1 MRLPRTTNLFPA
13 LIRTLMSHPSKRV
26 RLSTT
31 ETRELSSILDSD
43 SDWEFTLSSPEPPR
57 KSRIG
62 AASRLMEKPMIP
74 LFQNYKKNSTGD
86 SPEVI
91 DIDSDSFTDIELE
104 NLIKP
109 KMDSHVSP
117 TVSKLKPLREDS
129 NQGNKMRDTAPR
141 IGKIP
146 KLVPDR
152 VTSIPSKPLL
162 ETIDVDFDDS
172 DEVLQVDNDE
182 NVEDSFQRVNTIS
195 DKIDESVKAVIKD
208 LDTYSSTESPTRS
221 PTRSLAGLASPTRS
235 PERSTSISKGADWG
249 GKIALQTQIG
259 YSDHEKLHLPENTK
273 IKVPIY
279 LSREQESIIDL
290 ANKGYNI
297 FYTGSAGTGKSVLLR
312 EIIKKLKFKYG
323 HEEVA
328 VTASTGLA
336 ACNIGGIT
344 VHSFSGIGLGR
355 GEANTLYKKVRRSK
369 QIMERWQKIKAL
381 VIDEISML
389 DGELL
394 DKLDFI
400 AQKIRKSHK
409 PFGGVQL
416 IFCGDFFQLPPVVKQ
431 ETDANN
437 RNITK
442 QVVFAFESRIW
453 KQGIQMSIVLQ
464 KVFRQQGDLKFIDML
479 NEARLGKM
487 DLETEKEFQKLARP
501 LPKDDI
507 EPAELYSTRYE
518 VDNANMSRLN
528 KLPGKIHIYESCD
541 GGTIKD
547 PEHRNRLLLN
557 FLAPKTLKLKVGAQ
571 VMMIKNIDSTLV
583 NGSLGKV
590 IDFIDR
596 DTYMFYQSM
605 DSGNYTDIAQL
616 ESLSKNR
623 EELRRMYEEE
633 EDEFVDANNRRQNIT
648 KKAKNTFLNQNH
660 NLSEQVTPLS
670 DSIFEFLD
678 NVKGKNAETQA
689 NIARKK
695 QLLQDLHMSSNRE
708 KLPLVR
714 FKTAD
719 LSSRTVLVEPEQY
732 LVEDEKD
739 QPLVSRTQLPL
750 MLAWSLSIHKS
761 QGQTLPKVKIDLRRV
776 FEKGQAYV
784 ALSRAV
790 SREGLQVLNFDRN
803 KINTHEKV
811 VEFYNTLN
819 TVDDAMRHIS
829 SESNSDTDAI
839 VDSGSL
845 QSKNSKFQSPLR
857 SRLQSNAS
865 GSLPQNSTRTLTQ
878 LLKRQGRH

>member
-1 MRLPRTTNLFPA
+1 MRLQRAVNRFPS
-13 LIRTLMSHPSKRV
+13 LIRTLMSHPPKRV
-26 RLSTT
+26 RLSTK

-43 SDWEFTLSSPEPPR
+43 SDWEFTFSSPDASHR
-57 KSRIG
+57 KSNG
-62 AASRLMEKPMIP
+62 PPPKLTNKDNKPVIP
-74 LFQNYKKNSTGD
+74 IFQNFKSDMTAISGKIL
-86 SPEVI
+86 PEVI
-91 DIDSDSFTDIELE
+91 DIDSDSFTDTELE

-109 KMDSHVSP
+109 KVEVP
-117 TVSKLKPLREDS
+117 VAPLPKLKLIRNATSQVKRKVDD
-129 NQGNKMRDTAPR
+129 M
-141 IGKIP
+141 P
-146 KLVPDR
+146 KLIVPTDQLLSVPSEPLIETIEEQDDDFELDESFER
-152 VTSIPSKPLL
+152 VTK
-162 ETIDVDFDDS
+162 
-172 DEVLQVDNDE
+172 
-182 NVEDSFQRVNTIS
+182 IS
-195 DKIDESVKAVIKD
+195 DKIDESAGAIIEKMGAK
-208 LDTYSSTESPTRS
+208 SPTRS
-221 PTRSLAGLASPTRS
+221 
-235 PERSTSISKGADWG
+235 RSTSRSVDWG
-249 GKIALQTQIG
+249 GKIALQTQMG
-259 YSDHEKLHLPENTK
+259 NFEHEKLHLPENTK

-279 LSREQESIIDL
+279 LSKEQESIIDL

-344 VHSFSGIGLGR
+344 IHSFSGIGLGR
-355 GEANTLYKKVRRSK
+355 SEANMLYKKVRRSK

-381 VIDEISML
+381 VVDEISML

-409 PFGGVQL
+409 PFGGIQL

-431 ETDANN
+431 EADANN
-437 RNITK
+437 KGLPK
-442 QVVFAFESRIW
+442 QLVFAFESRIW
-453 KQGIQMSIVLQ
+453 KQGIQLSIILQ
-464 KVFRQQGDLKFIDML
+464 KVFRQQDDLKFIEML
-479 NEARLGKM
+479 NEARLGNI
-487 DLETEKEFQKLARP
+487 DIETEKEFQKLSRP

-518 VDNANMSRLN
+518 VDTANMSRLN
-528 KLPGKIHIYESCD
+528 KLPGKIHIFESAD

-547 PEHRNRLLLN
+547 PDHRNRLLSN

-605 DSGNYTDIAQL
+605 DSGNFTDIAQL
-616 ESLSKNR
+616 ERLSKNR
-623 EELRRMYEEE
+623 DELKRMYEEE
-633 EDEFVDANNRRQNIT
+633 EDELDANNRRQTLT
-648 KKAKNTFLNQNH
+648 KKAKNTFLLQNQNDK
-660 NLSEQVTPLS
+660 VTPLG
-670 DSIFEFLD
+670 DSIFEFLN
-678 NVKGKNAETQA
+678 NVKGKDPETQA

-732 LVEDEKD
+732 MVDDDKD

-761 QGQTLPKVKIDLRRV
+761 QGQTLPKVKVDLRRV

-790 SREGLQVLNFDRN
+790 SRKGLQVLNFDRN
-803 KINTHEKV
+803 KINTHKKV
-811 VEFYNTLN
+811 VEFYDTLN
-819 TVDDAMRHIS
+819 TVDDAMKHIS
-829 SESNSDTDAI
+829 SESNSDRDM
-839 VDSGSL
+839 DSDSESFKSTHSMFKPPQKAKTKVAGPYDGISRT
-845 QSKNSKFQSPLR
+845 R
-857 SRLQSNAS
+857 S
-865 GSLPQNSTRTLTQ
+865 RTLTQ
-878 LLKRQGRH
+878 MLKRQTRH